1 MEDKQIVDLYWNR
14 EEVATSEMARKY
26 GSYCEMIVNNIL
38 RDKDE
43 EKACV
48 DACYQM
54 LWDTIPPHRPQK
66 LKPYLCK
73 IARTHALN
81 QNFDNENKQ
90 SIIAELKE
98 CILDAAT
105 AEEAVYDELKVEIA
119 FQDFLKRLESE
130 QRKVF
135 LARYWWFAS
144 ISEIASLYK
153 VSENKVEK
161 TLLALRQKFQVVLE
175 QEEILLYAMT
185 EVDDKYLDEM
195 VLTEADE
202 ETAIASKKKWRTGAI
217 AAIASVAVMALIAI
231 VVPKGVA
238 EQPQVGTQTENSET
252 NDSESENS
260 STVIVPD
267 NMQVDVSNLVYV
279 DGVGY
284 LTQETLEAW
293 KDYLPWKE
301 DDEIAALPIYKNLAY
316 YSPAGETVYLDG
328 GTLLTMVQAIAEQ
341 LNTKVTMITSYGV
354 DGNDIS
360 KDDIYTISATTDIG
374 KIVIN
379 GCGQVYIYF
388 SEPIRLLDGYVVPGN
403 TQIVEANTV
412 VSLYLARFS
421 ELISANVFK
430 SAAYM
435 IYDPEGNPLLQYR
448 AIEDAYGVEGLLGYY
463 FNPVNFYFDDT
474 KNLIVFQYGDL
485 RSTAELLGYYPIIT
499 LEKAK
504 QLLYQGD
511 FSLFG
516 EDDWNKVALPTKDDI
531 RFVELMYL
539 TYSTEQYYQPYYCF
553 YIQMG
558 ESKEYRRFFVPAVQ
572 GVSLDGE
579 IPEPEVEI
587 LDISA
592 YDYLDDF
599 VYHKGDKCY
608 TVENGQIVEIE
619 SPQMQSPYEIYGAV
633 ESELAEDGSWVTY
646 FKYDGYKKTL
656 NLTELTGNKD
666 GVELN
671 ALYMDGKVIVIC
683 REERGPNSAYVTFY
697 WYNEAN
703 QSLTKFADQV
713 PGFVMGYTSFA
724 YSFDYDRYA
733 KWADGEENI
742 VILDLVEGDIVE
754 TGIASKNVASIW
766 NAGDDYYAVF
776 YLNGQIAIVEKA
788 SGQKIKMSDYR
799 FNVDPDRLMY
809 KDGILYAEFMSEK
822 LVYVVSKFEE

>member
-1 MEDKQIVDLYWNR
+1 MEDKQIVELYWNR
-14 EEVATSEMARKY
+14 EEAATYEVVRKY
-26 GSYCEMIVNNIL
+26 GSYCEMIANNML
-38 RDKDE
+38 RDKE
-43 EKACV
+43 AAKACV
-48 DACYQM
+48 DECYQV
-54 LWDTIPPHRPQK
+54 LWDTIPPHRPQN
-66 LKPYLCK
+66 LKAYLCK
-73 IARTHALN
+73 ITRAHALN
-81 QNFDNENKQ
+81 KNCDNENKQ
-90 SIIAELKE
+90 SILAELKE

-119 FQDFLKRLESE
+119 FQDFLKSLESE

-153 VSENKVEK
+153 MSENKVQK
-161 TLLALRQKFQVVLE
+161 TLLALRQKFKVVLE
-175 QEEILLYAMT
+175 QEDILLYAIT
-185 EVDDKYLDEM
+185 EIEDKYLEDM
-195 VLTEADE
+195 VLPEAGKE
-202 ETAIASKKKWRTGAI
+202 EVVAPKTKWRKGAI
-217 AAIASVAVMALIAI
+217 SAIASVAILILIAI
-231 VVPKGVA
+231 IVPKGAV
-238 EQPQVGTQTENSET
+238 EQPPVGTQTEDSGTGDSET
-252 NDSESENS
+252 GDST
-260 STVIVPD
+260 TVLVPD
-267 NMQVDVSNLVYV
+267 NTQVDMSSLLVII
-279 DGVGY
+279 GEGY
-284 LTQETLEAW
+284 FTQADFEVWKEA
-293 KDYLPWKE
+293 LPWTDN

-316 YSPAGETVYLDG
+316 RGPSAAPVYLNLETMLSIVMEVADALEAEVSVIDDLSADSDVYLLWAETNI
-328 GTLLTMVQAIAEQ
+328 GTIQ
-341 LNTKVTMITSYGV
+341 V
-354 DGNDIS
+354 D
-360 KDDIYTISATTDIG
+360 AR
-374 KIVIN
+374 
-379 GCGQVYIYF
+379 GQVYITFNETAQMLDSYIMPPGGLNITNADAAVSHYLTRF
-388 SEPIRLLDGYVVPGN
+388 SNLIQESGFEPSSYAIYDMDSNFSINYRAIKSGYGVERLLD
-403 TQIVEANTV
+403 
-412 VSLYLARFS
+412 
-421 ELISANVFK
+421 
-430 SAAYM
+430 
-435 IYDPEGNPLLQYR
+435 
-448 AIEDAYGVEGLLGYY
+448 YY
-463 FNPVNFYFDDT
+463 FNQVHFYFDESDCLT
-474 KNLIVFQYGDL
+474 GLSYGDL
-485 RSTAELLGYYPIIT
+485 RVSTEEIGYYPIIS

-504 QLLYQGD
+504 QLLCEGE
-511 FSLFG
+511 FLFFD
-516 EDDWNKVALPTKDDI
+516 EDGTSSKWELPTKEQVL
-531 RFVELMYL
+531 FTELMYR
-539 TYSTEQYYQPYYCF
+539 TDSDEEYYQPYYCF
-553 YIQMG
+553 YVQVG
-558 ESKEYRRFFVPAVQ
+558 RNQDYRKCYVPAVKDA
-572 GVSLDGE
+572 SLDGE
-579 IPEPEVEI
+579 IPQPEVEI